1 VIGGAAGSPHW
12 TDAAAENECNVQFDV
27 SYGFCELI
35 FAMQIALC
43 KKRRCRDEATEE
55 PSDERV
61 WLAMSKTGRGL

>member
-1 VIGGAAGSPHW
+1 M
-12 TDAAAENECNVQFDV
+12 QFDV

-61 WLAMSKTGRGL
+61 WLAMSKTGVDYKPVPSGAMLMAIFIFKSWTRL